1 MLVHLLYAS
10 RVSPSAGS
18 EITDSILQQSRL
30 KNPRLGITGVL
41 CQGGDVFMQI
51 LEGGRGPV
59 NELYNTIVRD
69 VRHEQVLLLHY
80 QEVPERRF
88 ASWTMGHVRLDK
100 INPALLLKYFKRAEL
115 NPFDCSGRATMAL
128 LGELVATASILS
140 RGE

>member
-59 NELYNTIVRD
+59 NEL
-69 VRHEQVLLLHY
+69 
-80 QEVPERRF
+80 
-88 ASWTMGHVRLDK
+88 
-100 INPALLLKYFKRAEL
+100 
-115 NPFDCSGRATMAL
+115 
-128 LGELVATASILS
+128 
-140 RGE
+140 